1 MDVYLL
7 VGSLLT
13 LAAVLSTRLTQHFGV
28 PALVLFVV
36 IGMLAGSGGPG
47 GFEFADYGLS
57 LELGLIALAVILL
70 RGGLGTRAETFRQ
83 SILPASLLATV
94 GIVVKMLVV
103 GGLAHLLTPLT
114 LLEGLL
120 LGAVLA
126 PTDAAAV
133 FSVLKGSRLPA
144 RIRGTLETES
154 GTNDPM
160 SIYLT
165 LTLTAFI
172 TTGQVSIPAL
182 LGGVVVQLALGGLL
196 GYLFGRFLVWLIN
209 RSGIDTLG
217 LYPVLVLSGGL
228 LAYAATNLVGGNGF
242 LAIYVLGVVLGNFPL
257 SHKQGICHFMDGFAW
272 GAQITMFLLLGLL
285 VFPEQLVATLPLALL
300 LTLVVLALARPLAV
314 YLSLAPLGL
323 FANHDRFTWQ
333 EQLLL
338 SWAGLKGAVPII
350 LAMVPLLNQVP
361 SGEVIF
367 NIVFVVVIVG
377 TTVQALTVVPLATRL
392 GLAGPGPL
400 EPPVCS
406 WPDGSVAA
414 PHALPNPR
422 WDPP

>member
-1 MDVYLL
+1 MDFYLL

-13 LAAVLSTRLTQHFGV
+13 LAAVLSTRLTQHVGV
-28 PALVLFVV
+28 PALVLFVG

-47 GFEFADYGLS
+47 GFAFADYGLS

-70 RGGLGTRAETFRQ
+70 RGGLGTRAELFRRAV
-83 SILPASLLATV
+83 LPASLLATV
-94 GIVVKMLVV
+94 GVVVKMLVI
-103 GGLAHLLTPLT
+103 GLLAYLLTPLSV
-114 LLEGLL
+114 LESLL

-133 FSVLKGSRLPA
+133 FSVLKGRRLPA
-144 RIRGTLETES
+144 RLRGILEMES

-172 TTGQVSIPAL
+172 TTGEVSVPAL
-182 LGGVVVQLALGGLL
+182 LRDVVVQLVLGGFL
-196 GYLFGRFLVWLIN
+196 GYLFGRSLVWLIN
-209 RSGIDTLG
+209 RAGIDGLG

-242 LAIYVLGVVLGNFPL
+242 LAIYVLGVVLANYPL
-257 SHKQGICHFMDGFAW
+257 THRQGICHFMDGFAW

-285 VFPEQLVATLPLALL
+285 VFPERLVDTVPVALL
-300 LTLVVLALARPLAV
+300 LTLALLALARPLSV
-314 YLSLAPLGL
+314 YLSLAPLRL
-323 FANHDRFTWQ
+323 FDDHDRFTWR

-350 LAMVPLLNQVP
+350 LAMVPLLERVP

-377 TTVQALTVVPLATRL
+377 TTLQGLTVVPLATRL
-392 GLAGPGPL
+392 GLAGPGLL
-400 EPPVCS
+400 EPPVC
-406 WPDGSVAA
+406 PRLEGGVAA
-414 PHALPNPR
+414 SHALSKAR

>member
-1 MDVYLL
+1 
-7 VGSLLT
+7 
-13 LAAVLSTRLTQHFGV
+13 
-28 PALVLFVV
+28 
-36 IGMLAGSGGPG
+36 
-47 GFEFADYGLS
+47 
-57 LELGLIALAVILL
+57 
-70 RGGLGTRAETFRQ
+70 
-83 SILPASLLATV
+83 
-94 GIVVKMLVV
+94 
-103 GGLAHLLTPLT
+103 
-114 LLEGLL
+114 
-120 LGAVLA
+120 
-126 PTDAAAV
+126 
-133 FSVLKGSRLPA
+133 
-144 RIRGTLETES
+144 
-154 GTNDPM
+154 
-160 SIYLT
+160 
-165 LTLTAFI
+165 
-172 TTGQVSIPAL
+172 
-182 LGGVVVQLALGGLL
+182 
-196 GYLFGRFLVWLIN
+196 VWLIN

-367 NIVFVVVIVG
+367 NIVFVVVVVG

-406 WPDGSVAA
+406 WPDGGVAA